1 MGKLKVRGNK
11 IQFNDS
17 VGSKAF
23 KGFGSLGPNSLY
35 LAVSLEW
42 LGPQRENIVCRILW
56 AVISVIKSFHSSP
69 AYFWSQLLSL
79 CVDFQSQQSLA
90 ISQIFKKIS
99 LLVWF
104 VLTISWVSRFLS
116 FWHMVHLYI
125 HSHLEKNNKTKQNK
139 TQNQKPNVPSIPM
152 TSSVINELIKKKS
165 QNHLGWIRG
174 SKESIVQGQA
184 FGAALPDVMGQSCWE
199 CVPPII
205 CWFLSAGSLG
215 GADKGRFE
223 SPDV

>member
-42 LGPQRENIVCRILW
+42 LGRPRESIVCRILG

-99 LLVWF
+99 LLAWF
-104 VLTISWVSRFLS
+104 VLTISWLSQFLP

-125 HSHLEKNNKTKQNK
+125 HSHLEKNNTIKQNSKPKTK
-139 TQNQKPNVPSIPM
+139 
-152 TSSVINELIKKKS
+152 
-165 QNHLGWIRG
+165 H
-174 SKESIVQGQA
+174 
-184 FGAALPDVMGQSCWE
+184 
-199 CVPPII
+199 PIHSNDM
-205 CWFLSAGSLG
+205 FSH
-215 GADKGRFE
+215 
-223 SPDV
+223 